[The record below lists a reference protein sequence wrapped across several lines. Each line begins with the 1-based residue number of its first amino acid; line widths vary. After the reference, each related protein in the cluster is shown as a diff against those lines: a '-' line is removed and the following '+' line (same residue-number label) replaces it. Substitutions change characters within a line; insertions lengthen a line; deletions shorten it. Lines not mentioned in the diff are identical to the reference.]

1 MVSMATTESVLTAVR
16 ALLPAI
22 AESAADVDRN
32 GAVDP
37 GVIARVQDAGFFSM
51 LQPTSFGGLQVEPDE
66 YLAATCEISAAC
78 TSTGW
83 LAGMLGVSTW
93 HLALFDERAQHDVWD
108 SDRRALLCASY
119 APTGRLE
126 RANGDFRLSGR
137 WSHCTGVD
145 HASWLLAGALVV
157 GDDGAAQDF
166 VVALVPRRDYVVE
179 PNWNGLGLRGIG
191 AHDVVVAGAMVPG
204 YRAFGWVSPDQ
215 RSTLAP
221 LYRLPQPILYTHT
234 GAAPVLGAALG
245 VLAARRPKVSR
256 PLSAAAMAEADL
268 ELSTLQMRRNVA
280 ELMACARADA
290 TPEAELM
297 LRSRRD
303 QVLAFERAM
312 AAIRLFEPDVDDGLV
327 ERVWR
332 DVQTAHMHV
341 ANDVERVLS
350 VAGQF
355 AFGLKVDAFIL

>member
-1 MVSMATTESVLTAVR
+1 MTESALAAVR
-16 ALLPAI
+16 GLLPAI

-32 GAVDP
+32 RAVDP
-37 GVIARVQDAGFFSM
+37 GIIAALQDAGFFSM
-51 LQPTSFGGLQVEPDE
+51 LQPTSFGGLEVEPDD
-66 YLAATCEISAAC
+66 YLAATREISAAC
-78 TSTGW
+78 MSTGW

-93 HLALFDERAQHDVWD
+93 HLALFDKRAQHDVWD
-108 SDRRALLCASY
+108 SDRRALVCASY

-126 RANGDFRLSGR
+126 RVNGGFRLSGH

-145 HASWLLAGALVV
+145 HAAWLMAGALVV

-166 VVALVPRRDYVVE
+166 VVALVPRHDYAIE

-191 AHDVVVAGAMVPG
+191 AHDVVVAGATVPG
-204 YRAFGWVSPDQ
+204 HRTFGWVTPDQ
-215 RSTLAP
+215 RSRLAP

-234 GAAPVLGAALG
+234 GTAPVLGAALG
-245 VLAARRPKVSR
+245 VLAARRAKVR
-256 PLSAAAMAEADL
+256 HPLSAVAMAEADL
-268 ELSTLQMRRNVA
+268 ELSVLQMRRNVA
-280 ELMACARADA
+280 ELMACARLDA
-290 TPEAELM
+290 GPEEELM

-312 AAIRLFEPDVDDGLV
+312 TAIRLFEPDVDAELV

-332 DVQTAHMHV
+332 DVRTAHMHV

-350 VAGQF
+350 VVGQF